1 MEEEIVTRTTPRRR
15 AVAAAAAAG
24 LLAAGAWVWSTSD
37 ASAGEGG
44 AKGGKRSVQHDD
56 HRCPG
61 KNGRS
66 GDISV

>member
-1 MEEEIVTRTTPRRR
+1 MEEETVTRTTPHRR
-15 AVAAAAAAG
+15 AVAAAIAAG

-44 AKGGKRSVQHDD
+44 AKSGKRSVQQDG
-56 HRCPG
+56 HRCPE